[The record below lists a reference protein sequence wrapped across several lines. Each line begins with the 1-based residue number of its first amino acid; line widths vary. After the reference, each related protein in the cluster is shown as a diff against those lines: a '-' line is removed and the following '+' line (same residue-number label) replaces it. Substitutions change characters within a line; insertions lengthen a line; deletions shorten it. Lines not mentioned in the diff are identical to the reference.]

1 MARFGVLA
9 KVRYARAMIDLTKR
23 KKVLFLITKSN
34 WGGAQRY
41 VYDLATN
48 LNKTDFETVVAL
60 GGEGELVHRLYDAGI
75 PVIKIDSLKR
85 DVSLRNEWD
94 FTREL
99 WRIIRTE
106 KPDILHVNS
115 SKAGGVGTLLGRL
128 LLVPKV
134 IFTAHGWAFNEDRPY
149 WQKIIIKFLHWITVI
164 LSHRTIAVSNA
175 ILKQLTWPGVESRTK
190 VLHPGRNIGVMYE
203 TIEARE
209 KLQEFIPDKSLS
221 KTSDL
226 IWLGTIGELHPIK
239 RQALLIECLALIHE
253 DYPQLRLLICGEGS
267 ERAHLDTLIKE
278 NGLTDKI
285 FLLGNVS
292 EAARLLKAFD
302 VFLLPSKSEAYGYV
316 LHEAGLAGL
325 PVVATNVGGIPEI
338 IETEVS
344 GLLVPVDDVNAF
356 KEALIRILDNQTLK
370 NTLATNLKEKM
381 LARSLD
387 KMVRAT
393 EALYTL

>member
-1 MARFGVLA
+1 MN
-9 KVRYARAMIDLTKR
+9 ITNHR

-48 LNKTDFETVVAL
+48 LNKANFETVVAL

-75 PVIKIDSLKR
+75 RVIKIDSLKR
-85 DVSLRNEWD
+85 DVSLKNEWN
-94 FTREL
+94 FTKEL
-99 WRIIRTE
+99 WRIIKTE

-134 IFTAHGWAFNEDRPY
+134 IFTAHGWAFNEDRPS
-149 WQKIIIKFLHWITVI
+149 WQKIIIKFLHWLTVL
-164 LSHRTIAVSNA
+164 LSHRTIAVSNS
-175 ILKQLTWPGVESRTK
+175 ILKQLNWPGVESRTK

-203 TIEARE
+203 TDEARE
-209 KLQEFIPDKSLS
+209 KLQEFIPDKSLT
-221 KTSDL
+221 KNDNL

-239 RQALLIECLALIHE
+239 RQTLLIECLALIHLN
-253 DYPQLRLLICGEGS
+253 YPQLRLLICGEGS
-267 ERAHLDTLIKE
+267 ERTNLENLIIKS
-278 NGLTDKI
+278 GLADKV

-302 VFLLPSKSEAYGYV
+302 IFLLPSKSEAYGYV

-338 IETEVS
+338 IESGVS
-344 GLLVPVDDVNAF
+344 GLLVPADDVNAL
-356 KEALIRILDNQTLK
+356 KEALIRILDDQTLRQ
-370 NTLATNLKEKM
+370 NFAANLKEKM

-393 EALYTL
+393 ETLYTL